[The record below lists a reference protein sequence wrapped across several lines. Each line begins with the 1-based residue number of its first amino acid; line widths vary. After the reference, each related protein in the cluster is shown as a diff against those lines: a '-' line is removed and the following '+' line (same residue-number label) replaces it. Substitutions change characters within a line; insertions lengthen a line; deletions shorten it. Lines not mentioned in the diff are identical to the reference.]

1 MTNHADTIRQ
11 LFEESIETKRRAMAM
26 ADAISESANQLIA
39 ALRAGNKV
47 QICGN
52 GGSAADAQHFAAELV
67 GRFEREREALP
78 AIALTTDS
86 SMLTAWSN
94 DYSFETVFSRQVAAL
109 GQPEDVLVGISTS
122 GESPSVLR
130 AMEEAGRRGMG
141 RIALTGRS
149 GGRLAAIPDVC
160 ALVVPA
166 EQTSRI
172 QEVHITIIHIWAR
185 LIEEALASTS
195 P

>member
-1 MTNHADTIRQ
+1 MTNHADKIRQ
-11 LFEESIETKRRAMAM
+11 LFEESIETKRRAIAM

-47 QICGN
+47 LICGN

-67 GRFEREREALP
+67 GRFEREREPLP

-94 DYSFETVFSRQVAAL
+94 DYGFETVFSRQVAAL
-109 GQPEDVLVGISTS
+109 GQPKDVLVGISTS

-130 AMEEAGRRGMG
+130 AMEEAGRRGMA

-149 GGRLAAIPDVC
+149 GGRLVAIPDVC

-185 LIEEALASTS
+185 LIEEALA
-195 P
+195 